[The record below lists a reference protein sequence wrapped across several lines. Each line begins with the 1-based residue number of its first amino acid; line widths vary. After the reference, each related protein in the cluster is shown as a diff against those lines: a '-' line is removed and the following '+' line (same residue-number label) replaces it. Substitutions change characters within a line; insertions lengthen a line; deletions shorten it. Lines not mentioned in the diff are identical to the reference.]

1 MTQKIEDGVDACR
14 SAFER
19 LKTRRSEIPAHNAI
33 AFSKITAGIVSVEAG
48 FDRGYL
54 KKARASHIGLIE
66 EINKFRASMALNLP
80 NARQA
85 LKQAQE
91 NAQFAESEKLQLQQM
106 IQKVVAQNLQLVER
120 VRQLESQVKEIRTIK
135 SMVRHSSLRE

>member
-1 MTQKIEDGVDACR
+1 MLNGQR
-14 SAFER
+14 SGR
-19 LKTRRSEIPAHNAI
+19 LPRGAAPIKSEKVRTNLPGQ
-33 AFSKITAGIVSVEAG
+33 AGIVSVEAG

-80 NARQA
+80 NVRQA

-91 NAQFAESEKLQLQQM
+91 NAQLAESEKLQLQHM

-120 VRQLESQVKEIRTIK
+120 ARQLESQIKEIRNIK
-135 SMVRHSSLRE
+135 SMTRHSSLRE